1 MHSKSCTRHGTYKCH
16 MVFFAHIFS
25 HLFKSSRWL
34 AALGFT
40 RARGLVE
47 RGYWKPPEPCR
58 ATQAGVHCTH
68 SSWPA
73 CMISKGVVPE
83 ISLGSSHQP
92 YMRITRVPR
101 SIQVSDPTQ
110 HSKHPKQTHSG
121 PPRGKHRSLIFAI
134 LLLKVCLAWQGI
146 SSLDSSMCQSDKLRV
161 NCGRNRHFLSWS
173 LEILKSKEKKRE
185 RETLIN
191 KSIH

>member
-25 HLFKSSRWL
+25 YLFKSSSWL

-58 ATQAGVHCTH
+58 ATQAGGYCLH

-73 CMISKGVVPE
+73 FIQPAWYQREWSQRYHWALPTGLIWE
-83 ISLGSSHQP
+83 SH
-92 YMRITRVPR
+92 VPR
-101 SIQVSDPTQ
+101 SIQVSDPIQ

-121 PPRGKHRSLIFAI
+121 PHIGKHRSLIFAI
-134 LLLKVCLAWQGI
+134 LLLKVCLAWRGI
-146 SSLDSSMCQSDKLRV
+146 SSPDSSMCQSDKLRV
-161 NCGRNRHFLSWS
+161 NCGRNRHFLSGS
-173 LEILKSKEKKRE
+173 LETLRVKRKRGREKRW
-185 RETLIN
+185 
-191 KSIH
+191 

>member
-1 MHSKSCTRHGTYKCH
+1 MEPTSAIWYFLPTSFPTCSSPHDGWQHLDSQELVAWWNEATESLLNPAGLPRQGRTVLIHPDQPAWYQREWSQRYHWALPTSL
-16 MVFFAHIFS
+16 IWES
-25 HLFKSSRWL
+25 H
-34 AALGFT
+34 
-40 RARGLVE
+40 
-47 RGYWKPPEPCR
+47 
-58 ATQAGVHCTH
+58 
-68 SSWPA
+68 
-73 CMISKGVVPE
+73 
-83 ISLGSSHQP
+83 
-92 YMRITRVPR
+92 VPR
-101 SIQVSDPTQ
+101 SIQVSDPIQ

-161 NCGRNRHFLSWS
+161 NCGRNRHFLSGS